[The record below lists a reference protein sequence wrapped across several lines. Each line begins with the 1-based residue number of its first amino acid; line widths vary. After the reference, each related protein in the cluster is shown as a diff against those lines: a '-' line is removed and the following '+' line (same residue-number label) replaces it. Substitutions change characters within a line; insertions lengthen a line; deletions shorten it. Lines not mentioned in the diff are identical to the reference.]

1 MIEQILKMSAWVIH
15 EKCRELIPAEL
26 REWVILKGFSLQ
38 FGLTKLTHIKPMIHF
53 HTKFFNFFFYFEIL
67 YYPKSL
73 SEAEAKRRSY
83 SNKNG
88 SYGYGFSSEF
98 HDLTLTLF
106 QLFLRPAS
114 LSHHSLSSSSGTS
127 FSYTLSINFA
137 NLILLFELKFQFLL
151 F

>member
-1 MIEQILKMSAWVIH
+1 MKGRRSIFVTIWAYKTDPHKAHNPFSNQIL
-15 EKCRELIPAEL
+15 
-26 REWVILKGFSLQ
+26 Q
-38 FGLTKLTHIKPMIHF
+38 FFL
-53 HTKFFNFFFYFEIL
+53 FYFEIL

-73 SEAEAKRRSY
+73 SEAEAKRKRSY
-83 SNKNG
+83 SNNG

-127 FSYTLSINFA
+127 FSYTLSIHFA
-137 NLILLFELKFQFLL
+137 NLLLLFELKFQFLL